1 MDRIGANTARSP
13 LSSGAAEALGL
24 RAGASVV
31 LRALAPAADGR
42 WAVLVAGKRLTA
54 AVSVP
59 LSPGVRY
66 SARVGRLPGDSGWVF
81 HILGRASDLRT
92 AEALRSAGL
101 PGDPRAAL
109 ILKALMAE
117 GLPLDSKTLARLRS
131 ALSKQES
138 HRDKGALM
146 ARALA
151 KGLDPESAADAL
163 DALSPLSGPGSGGER
178 KGGAGGEDGGNAASE
193 GRKRSSADA
202 GRGQEGNA
210 GPAFAP
216 GSTVK
221 DDGKSVWKDYSGL
234 GDDSLADLLA
244 FLATRSSAEPN
255 AYQLFNSR
263 SAPRGRWIYA
273 PYRFEREGVAFS
285 GTLRILIQDG
295 SGQPAVLAAD
305 IHTGARGSERLY
317 SFALRHGATGL
328 SLSLS
333 TGDERERERL
343 SRKAVRLARELS
355 RRGCSL
361 TIDSEELSDGPW
373 DAPETGYE
381 PVDDHA

>member
-1 MDRIGANTARSP
+1 M
-13 LSSGAAEALGL
+13 
-24 RAGASVV
+24 
-31 LRALAPAADGR
+31 
-42 WAVLVAGKRLTA
+42 
-54 AVSVP
+54 
-59 LSPGVRY
+59 
-66 SARVGRLPGDSGWVF
+66 
-81 HILGRASDLRT
+81 GRASDVRT

-101 PGDPRAAL
+101 PGDPLAAL

-117 GLPLDSKTLARLRS
+117 GLPLDSKTLVRLRS

-163 DALSPLSGPGSGGER
+163 DAPSPLSGLGAGGER
-178 KGGAGGEDGGNAASE
+178 EAGTGGEDGGNAASE

-202 GRGQEGNA
+202 GRGRDGQDGKES
-210 GPAFAP
+210 PAFAL
-216 GSTVK
+216 GATVK
-221 DDGKSVWKDYSGL
+221 NTGEFGWKDYPGL

-295 SGQPAVLAAD
+295 SGQLAVLAAD

-317 SFALRHGATGL
+317 SFALRRGARGL

-343 SRKAVRLARELS
+343 SRKAVRLVRELS